1 MKILTKKDSEKI
13 AAALLQMQDIV
24 DGNAVQSKVYE
35 VIVSGI
41 RDIAKATGQ
50 QTEYI
55 YALGVTNRVTRI

>member
-50 QTEYI
+50 QTEHI